1 MLENWLKVAMS
12 SFVISEVELT
22 RELSAIVNV
31 YYDLRINCKN
41 LIALC
46 IFSTMILALSSK
58 LSYSLLLLTLLF
70 VTGTLVYLTISMQD
84 TVHTLQRNLFAI
96 CYKHL
101 HSSSDNTDYQ
111 SEESVAQE

>member
-1 MLENWLKVAMS
+1 MS

-22 RELSAIVNV
+22 RELSNIVNV

-41 LIALC
+41 FC
-46 IFSTMILALSSK
+46 IYATMSLAISSK

-70 VTGTLVYLTISMQD
+70 VTATLVYLTITMQD
-84 TVHTLQRNLFAI
+84 TIHALQRNLFAI

-101 HSSSDNTDYQ
+101 HSSSINTDYQ
-111 SEESVAQE
+111 SVESVAQE